1 MATILQRLVDRGRR
15 ALGITALPELDERL
29 KSRDRVFLAPPL
41 TRELTDAIK
50 LISPQFDLTT
60 SERSRRYWEADQN
73 GACWG
78 EYEALESFLASMPR
92 PRRVLEIGPGLGRSL
107 VFFSKKLGWEDI
119 ELHAYEGEGETTK
132 YTVLGPRFDDSFC
145 GNIRLL
151 RRVLEFNEVRNVTIF
166 DAHDFDLKQLPGPY
180 DFIWSFYSVGFHWAL
195 EHFLDDLL
203 HLMSDGAAA
212 VFTIP
217 NEFEPFSELERLSY
231 RIVAFKMVWPKD
243 GCLKLLVI
251 GKNPLPDWWESN
263 RI

>member
-1 MATILQRLVDRGRR
+1 MVTILQRLIDRGRR
-15 ALGITALPELDERL
+15 ALGITVLPELDERL
-29 KSRDRVFLAPPL
+29 SGRERVFRAPPL

-50 LISPQFDLTT
+50 LISPQFDLTPG
-60 SERSRRYWEADQN
+60 ERSRRYWEADQN

-78 EYEALESFLASMPR
+78 EYEALEGFFASMPR

-107 VFFSKKLGWEDI
+107 VFFSRKLGWDDI

-145 GNIRLL
+145 GNIRML
-151 RRVLEFNEVRNVTIF
+151 RRVLEFNGIGNVTIF
-166 DAHDFDLKQLPGPY
+166 DAHDLDMRQLPGPY

-203 HLMSDGAAA
+203 HLMSDAAAA
-212 VFTIP
+212 VFTVP
-217 NEFEPFSELERLSY
+217 NEFEPFPELEGLSF

-243 GCLKLLVI
+243 GYLKLLVI
-251 GKNPLPDWWESN
+251 EKKTLPD
-263 RI
+263 R